1 MKDTQPS
8 KTNIFTPQIAEADT
22 ETALQKPQRSG
33 LPVSLS
39 LILLGVAI
47 IIGGIIVGW
56 TSFFQN
62 NDNIEISL
70 ESVSTQP
77 TGTLEMTGARYSGTT
92 ENGVEFSINADRA
105 VKSADKKGLVVLY
118 EPDGFVSSESDG
130 RTNLSSN
137 SALYYATE
145 RRLDMSGNVNIYQ
158 SKQNLTLKSEEIVAL
173 IGKGEMLSN
182 KPVIL
187 EGPDIFLTSQGMHA
201 TDNGE
206 VIKFTGKSRVELKQ
220 N

>member
-1 MKDTQPS
+1 MKDTQPA

-105 VKSADKKGLVVLY
+105 VESADKKGLVVLY

-145 RRLDMSGNVNIYQ
+145 RRLDMSGNVKIYQ

>member
-1 MKDTQPS
+1 MKDTQPA

-77 TGTLEMTGARYSGTT
+77 SGTLEMTGARYSGTT

-105 VKSADKKGLVVLY
+105 VESADEKGLVVLY

-158 SKQNLTLKSEEIVAL
+158 AKQNLTLKSEEIVAL

>member
-1 MKDTQPS
+1 MKDAQPA

-92 ENGVEFSINADRA
+92 ENGVEFSINAERA
-105 VKSADKKGLVVLY
+105 VESADEKGLVVLY

-158 SKQNLTLKSEEIVAL
+158 EKHNLTLKSEEIVAL

>member
-1 MKDTQPS
+1 MKDTQPA

-22 ETALQKPQRSG
+22 KTALQKPQRSG

-105 VKSADKKGLVVLY
+105 VESADEKGLVVLY

-158 SKQNLTLKSEEIVAL
+158 AKQNLTLKSEEIVAL

>member
-92 ENGVEFSINADRA
+92 ENGVEFSINAERA
-105 VKSADKKGLVVLY
+105 VESADEKGLVVLY

-206 VIKFTGKSRVELKQ
+206 VIRFTGKSRVELKQ

>member
-1 MKDTQPS
+1 MKDTQPA

-77 TGTLEMTGARYSGTT
+77 SGTLEMTGARYSGTT
-92 ENGVEFSINADRA
+92 ENGVEFSINAERA
-105 VKSADKKGLVVLY
+105 VESADEKGLVVLY

-158 SKQNLTLKSEEIVAL
+158 AKQNLTLKSEEIVAL

>member
-1 MKDTQPS
+1 MKDTQPA

-70 ESVSTQP
+70 
-77 TGTLEMTGARYSGTT
+77 
-92 ENGVEFSINADRA
+92 
-105 VKSADKKGLVVLY
+105 
-118 EPDGFVSSESDG
+118 
-130 RTNLSSN
+130 
-137 SALYYATE
+137 
-145 RRLDMSGNVNIYQ
+145 
-158 SKQNLTLKSEEIVAL
+158 
-173 IGKGEMLSN
+173 
-182 KPVIL
+182 
-187 EGPDIFLTSQGMHA
+187 
-201 TDNGE
+201 
-206 VIKFTGKSRVELKQ
+206 
-220 N
+220 

>member
-1 MKDTQPS
+1 MKDTQPA

-158 SKQNLTLKSEEIVAL
+158 VKQNLTLKSEEIVAL

-206 VIKFTGKSRVELKQ
+206 VIRFTGKSRVELKQ

>member
-1 MKDTQPS
+1 MKDAQPA
-8 KTNIFTPQIAEADT
+8 KTNILTPQIAEADT

-92 ENGVEFSINADRA
+92 ENGVEFSINAERA
-105 VKSADKKGLVVLY
+105 VESADEKGLVVLY

-158 SKQNLTLKSEEIVAL
+158 EKHNLTLKSEEIVAL

>member
-1 MKDTQPS
+1 MKDTQPA

-22 ETALQKPQRSG
+22 DTALQKPQRSG

-105 VKSADKKGLVVLY
+105 VESADEKGLVVLY

-158 SKQNLTLKSEEIVAL
+158 AKQNLTLKSEEIVAL

>member
-1 MKDTQPS
+1 MKDTQPA

-92 ENGVEFSINADRA
+92 ENGVEFSINAERA
-105 VKSADKKGLVVLY
+105 VESADEKGLVVLY

-130 RTNLSSN
+130 HTNLSSN

-158 SKQNLTLKSEEIVAL
+158 AKQNLTLKSEEIVAL

>member
-1 MKDTQPS
+1 
-8 KTNIFTPQIAEADT
+8 
-22 ETALQKPQRSG
+22 
-33 LPVSLS
+33 VSLS
-39 LILLGVAI
+39 LTLLGVAI

-92 ENGVEFSINADRA
+92 ENGVEFSINAERA
-105 VKSADKKGLVVLY
+105 VESADEKGLVVLY

-158 SKQNLTLKSEEIVAL
+158 AKQNLTLKSEEIVAL

>member
-1 MKDTQPS
+1 MKDTQPA

-77 TGTLEMTGARYSGTT
+77 SGTLEMTGARYSGTT
-92 ENGVEFSINADRA
+92 ENGVEFSINAERA
-105 VKSADKKGLVVLY
+105 VESADEKGLVVLY

-130 RTNLSSN
+130 RTSLSSN

-158 SKQNLTLKSEEIVAL
+158 EKHNLTLKSEEIVAL

>member
-1 MKDTQPS
+1 MKDTQPA

-105 VKSADKKGLVVLY
+105 VESADKKGLVVLY
-118 EPDGFVSSESDG
+118 EPDGFVFSESDG

-158 SKQNLTLKSEEIVAL
+158 AKQNLTLKSEEIVAL

>member
-1 MKDTQPS
+1 MKDTQPA

-105 VKSADKKGLVVLY
+105 VESADKKGLVVLY

-145 RRLDMSGNVNIYQ
+145 RRLDMSGDVNIYQ
-158 SKQNLTLKSEEIVAL
+158 AKQNFTLKSEEIVAL

-206 VIKFTGKSRVELKQ
+206 VIRFTGKSRVELKQ

>member
-1 MKDTQPS
+1 MKDTQPA

-62 NDNIEISL
+62 NNNIEISL

-92 ENGVEFSINADRA
+92 ENGVEFSINAERA
-105 VKSADKKGLVVLY
+105 VESADEKGLVVLY

-158 SKQNLTLKSEEIVAL
+158 AKQNLTLKSEEIVAL

>member
-1 MKDTQPS
+1 MKDTQPA

-92 ENGVEFSINADRA
+92 ENGVEFSINAERA
-105 VKSADKKGLVVLY
+105 VESADEKGLVVLY

-158 SKQNLTLKSEEIVAL
+158 VKQNLTLKSEEIVAL

-206 VIKFTGKSRVELKQ
+206 VIRFTGKSRVELKQ

>member
-1 MKDTQPS
+1 MKDTQPA

-47 IIGGIIVGW
+47 IIGGIIAGW

-92 ENGVEFSINADRA
+92 ENGVEFSINAERA
-105 VKSADKKGLVVLY
+105 VESADEKGLVVLY

-158 SKQNLTLKSEEIVAL
+158 AKQNLTLKSEEIVAL

>member
-1 MKDTQPS
+1 MQDTPPA
-8 KTNIFTPQIAEADT
+8 KTNIFTPQTADPGT
-22 ETALQKPQRSG
+22 ETASQKPKRGG

-39 LILLGVAI
+39 LVLLGTTI
-47 IIGGIIVGW
+47 IIGGVIVGW
-56 TSFFQN
+56 ASFFQN

-77 TGTLEMTGARYSGTT
+77 TGTLEMTGAHYSGTT
-92 ENGVEFSINADRA
+92 ETGVKFSIKAARA
-105 VKSADKKGLVVLY
+105 VESVNEKGLIRLY

-130 RTNLSSN
+130 NTNLSSN
-137 SALYYATE
+137 SALYYAAE
-145 RRLDMSGNVNIYQ
+145 RRLDMNVDAKIYQ
-158 SKQNLTLKSEEIVAL
+158 AKQDLTLMSEEIVAF
-173 IGKGEMLSN
+173 IDKGEMISE

-187 EGPDIFLTSQGMHA
+187 EGPNIFLTAQGMHA
-201 TDNGE
+201 TNNGE

>member
-1 MKDTQPS
+1 MKDTQPA

-22 ETALQKPQRSG
+22 NTALQKPQRSG

-77 TGTLEMTGARYSGTT
+77 AGTLEMTGARYSGTT
-92 ENGVEFSINADRA
+92 ENGVEFSINAERA
-105 VKSADKKGLVVLY
+105 VESADEKGLVVLY

-130 RTNLSSN
+130 RTDLSSN

>member
-1 MKDTQPS
+1 MKDTQPA
-8 KTNIFTPQIAEADT
+8 KKNIFTPQIAEADT

-105 VKSADKKGLVVLY
+105 VESADEKGLVVLY

-158 SKQNLTLKSEEIVAL
+158 AKQNLTLKSEKIVAL

>member
-1 MKDTQPS
+1 MKDTQPA

-105 VKSADKKGLVVLY
+105 VESADEKGLVVLY

-158 SKQNLTLKSEEIVAL
+158 AKQNLTLKSEEIVAL

>member
-1 MKDTQPS
+1 MKDTQPA

-92 ENGVEFSINADRA
+92 ENGVEFSINAERA
-105 VKSADKKGLVVLY
+105 VESADEKGLVVLY

>member
-1 MKDTQPS
+1 MKDTQPA

-92 ENGVEFSINADRA
+92 ENGVEFSINAERA
-105 VKSADKKGLVVLY
+105 VESADEKGLVVLY

-158 SKQNLTLKSEEIVAL
+158 AKQNLTLKSEEIVTL

>member
-1 MKDTQPS
+1 MKDTQPA

-39 LILLGVAI
+39 LTLLGVAI

-105 VKSADKKGLVVLY
+105 VESADEKGLVVLY

-158 SKQNLTLKSEEIVAL
+158 AKQNLTLKSEEIVAL

>member
-1 MKDTQPS
+1 MKDTQPA

-92 ENGVEFSINADRA
+92 ENGVEFSINAERA
-105 VKSADKKGLVVLY
+105 VESADEKGLVVLY

-158 SKQNLTLKSEEIVAL
+158 AKQNLTLKSEEIVAL

>member
-1 MKDTQPS
+1 MKDTQPA

-39 LILLGVAI
+39 LILLGVAT

-105 VKSADKKGLVVLY
+105 VESADKKGLVVLY

-158 SKQNLTLKSEEIVAL
+158 AKQNLTLKSEEIVAL

>member
-1 MKDTQPS
+1 MKDTQPA

-70 ESVSTQP
+70 ESVRTQP

-92 ENGVEFSINADRA
+92 ENGVEFSINAERA
-105 VKSADKKGLVVLY
+105 VESADEKGLVVLH

>member
-1 MKDTQPS
+1 MKDTQPA

-92 ENGVEFSINADRA
+92 ENGVEFSINAERA
-105 VKSADKKGLVVLY
+105 VESADEKGLVVLY

-158 SKQNLTLKSEEIVAL
+158 EKHNLTLKSEEIVAL

>member
-1 MKDTQPS
+1 MKDTQPA

-77 TGTLEMTGARYSGTT
+77 SGTLEMTGARYSGTT
-92 ENGVEFSINADRA
+92 ENGVEFSINAERA
-105 VKSADKKGLVVLY
+105 VESADEKGLVVLY

>member
-1 MKDTQPS
+1 MKDTQPA

-92 ENGVEFSINADRA
+92 ENGVEFSINAERA
-105 VKSADKKGLVVLY
+105 VESADEKGLVVLY

-130 RTNLSSN
+130 RTSLSSN

-158 SKQNLTLKSEEIVAL
+158 AKQNLTLKSEEIVAL

>member
-92 ENGVEFSINADRA
+92 ENGVEFSINAERA
-105 VKSADKKGLVVLY
+105 VESADEKGLVVLY

-130 RTNLSSN
+130 RTDLSSN

>member
-1 MKDTQPS
+1 MKDTQPA

-206 VIKFTGKSRVELKQ
+206 VIRFTGKSRVELKQ

>member
-1 MKDTQPS
+1 MKDTQPA

-92 ENGVEFSINADRA
+92 ENGVEFSINAERA
-105 VKSADKKGLVVLY
+105 VESADEKGLVMLY

-158 SKQNLTLKSEEIVAL
+158 AKQNLTLKSEEIVAL